1 MTSIISLIYTNAQ
14 QAALQLYLSI
24 YIYIY
29 SIYIA
34 AEGQLEFLF
43 YVFRFAQ
50 LVLPS
55 ILGYFFALEI
65 HDHDRSY
72 SKCYAEFYIP
82 SVFKVGQQQVSYFKL
97 KIINY

>member
-14 QAALQLYLSI
+14 QAPLQL

-29 SIYIA
+29 SIYNV
-34 AEGQLEFLF
+34 AEGQPELIF
-43 YVFRFAQ
+43 YVIPFAQ

-82 SVFKVGQQQVSYFKL
+82 SVFKVGQQQVSNFKL
-97 KIINY
+97 KIINYKKK

>member
-1 MTSIISLIYTNAQ
+1 MLINDQHNFFDLYKCAASTSAVIS
-14 QAALQLYLSI
+14 
-24 YIYIY
+24 IYIY
-29 SIYIA
+29 SIYNV
-34 AEGQLEFLF
+34 AEGQPELIF
-43 YVFRFAQ
+43 YVIRFAQ

-82 SVFKVGQQQVSYFKL
+82 SVFKVGQQQVSNFKL
-97 KIINY
+97 KFINY

>member
-14 QAALQLYLSI
+14 QAPLQLYLQ
-24 YIYIY
+24 IYIY
-29 SIYIA
+29 SIYNV
-34 AEGQLEFLF
+34 AEGQPELIF

-82 SVFKVGQQQVSYFKL
+82 SVFKVGQQQVSNFKL

>member
-14 QAALQLYLSI
+14 QAPLQLYL
-24 YIYIY
+24 YIY
-29 SIYIA
+29 SIYNV
-34 AEGQLEFLF
+34 AEGQPELIF
-43 YVFRFAQ
+43 YVIRFAQ

-55 ILGYFFALEI
+55 ILCYFFTAFTALEI

-82 SVFKVGQQQVSYFKL
+82 SVFKVGQQQASNFKL